1 MVDDNRFK
9 EIVITIID
17 SDGKEIDTERHQNE
31 STHPQVFTRIE
42 QEQIPGLFE
51 NYKLDVR
58 RSSGFELAGFV
69 AANNYCVFCPT
80 NINNDKQMILFL
92 PKVPTHEQCEKVK
105 EILSKMR
112 GSELYAMVCSFKKR
126 NSPTVLS
133 TSLSSSDGDFMK
145 TYTKI
150 IQYLDKVE
158 MLDSMLTD
166 KETKETN
173 IEEVSRNN
181 PKQG

>member
-1 MVDDNRFK
+1 MLEDNRFK

-17 SDGKEIDTERHQNE
+17 SEGKIIDTERKQTE
-31 STHPQVFTRIE
+31 STHPQVFARIE
-42 QEQIPGLFE
+42 EEQIPGLFE
-51 NYKLDVR
+51 NYKLDVK

-80 NINNDKQMILFL
+80 NINNDNQMILFL

-105 EILSKMR
+105 EVLSKMR

-133 TSLSSSDGDFMK
+133 TSLSASDGDFMK

-173 IEEVSRNN
+173 IEEVLHSK

>member
-1 MVDDNRFK
+1 
-9 EIVITIID
+9 
-17 SDGKEIDTERHQNE
+17 
-31 STHPQVFTRIE
+31 
-42 QEQIPGLFE
+42 
-51 NYKLDVR
+51 
-58 RSSGFELAGFV
+58 
-69 AANNYCVFCPT
+69 
-80 NINNDKQMILFL
+80 
-92 PKVPTHEQCEKVK
+92 
-105 EILSKMR
+105 MR

-133 TSLSSSDGDFMK
+133 TSLSASDGDFMK

-173 IEEVSRNN
+173 IEEVLHSK

>member
-1 MVDDNRFK
+1 M
-9 EIVITIID
+9 
-17 SDGKEIDTERHQNE
+17 QW
-31 STHPQVFTRIE
+31 
-42 QEQIPGLFE
+42 
-51 NYKLDVR
+51 
-58 RSSGFELAGFV
+58 FV
-69 AANNYCVFCPT
+69 H
-80 NINNDKQMILFL
+80 L
-92 PKVPTHEQCEKVK
+92 
-105 EILSKMR
+105 
-112 GSELYAMVCSFKKR
+112 KKR